1 MLNKCSAAC
10 KAWPGGLAQT
20 SYLNVRGLR
29 VSKAAEPADAAN
41 GKTRLIKVA
50 MQLFAEKGFDGITV
64 RDIAAA
70 ADVSV
75 GLINH
80 HFGSKEGLRDAVDR
94 HFIQQFEEVLFE
106 EREISATDLQE
117 GLEQSVEHT
126 EQWID
131 RHIEDWD
138 LTKAYMRRAL
148 LEGSDWGAN
157 LFERFYQ
164 VARTGVDRSD
174 AKGLVR
180 ADVDRLWLPLLI
192 VYMELGT
199 LLLEPFVERILG
211 KSGYDRPLWKRRHK
225 AYMDLVFRGI
235 RPDPH

>member
-1 MLNKCSAAC
+1 MTEAA
-10 KAWPGGLAQT
+10 
-20 SYLNVRGLR
+20 NVIEL
-29 VSKAAEPADAAN
+29 SN

-50 MQLFAEKGFDGITV
+50 MQLFADRGYDGITV

-80 HFGSKEGLRDAVDR
+80 HFGSKEGLREAVDQY
-94 HFIQQFEEVLFE
+94 FIKQFEEVLFE
-106 EREISATDLQE
+106 ERPSSVTDVDQ
-117 GLEQSVEHT
+117 GLDQTVEWT
-126 EQWID
+126 EQWIN

-148 LEGSDWGAN
+148 LEGSDWGGN

-164 VARTGVDRSD
+164 VARTSIDRSD
-174 AKGLVR
+174 AAGHVR
-180 ADVDRLWLPLLI
+180 PDVDRLWLPLLI

-199 LLLEPFVERILG
+199 LLLEPFVERVLG
-211 KSGYDRPLWKRRHK
+211 KSGYDRALWKRRHR
-225 AYMDLVFRGI
+225 AYTDLIYRGI
-235 RPDPH
+235 RPDPN